1 MVNPGKSER
10 YCREEWGVG
19 GWGGREDLASLGS
32 SPAGQGRGGPESARP
47 W

>member
-19 GWGGREDLASLGS
+19 GWGGREGCM
-32 SPAGQGRGGPESARP
+32 GGMCYKNCKIFYIVANS
-47 W
+47 